1 MFLLA
6 GTLRKALSSKEA
18 AGGFLPT
25 VPSLHNKWE
34 LK

>member
-6 GTLRKALSSKEA
+6 GTLRKVLSSQEA

-25 VPSLHNKWE
+25 VPSLHDEWE